1 MSETD
6 SSPKPVKLTHY
17 FTADDVLVDVGGL
30 SRDEMVYR
38 ILANLDAR
46 HDIGDLEAVDQ
57 AVLARESMQPSTVVA
72 PGIAFPHARITG
84 LKRLYVGIATSK
96 EGIAFPGEAV
106 PVKLVVLFLI
116 PTRMPA
122 LYLQILRS
130 LAKILLDPH
139 AASQVASFA
148 TAGEVVHFFDRGG
161 QVFPPHLC
169 AVDVMEEGPKP
180 LSAHESLKSAIDRFV
195 REGLTELPVVDDDGD
210 VTGVVSARALLK
222 LCLPDYLLWMG
233 DLSPIVNFE
242 PFIDVLRGEAS
253 SSLSDLLTDEFPAL
267 QLGDPAISAVGAFT
281 RSNASVCYVL
291 DGRRLKGVVTLTSF
305 LNKIFRE

>member
-1 MSETD
+1 MSEPD
-6 SSPKPVKLTHY
+6 SSQPVKLTHY
-17 FTADDVLVDVGGL
+17 FTADDVLIDAEGL
-30 SRDEMVYR
+30 ARDELIHR
-38 ILANLDAR
+38 LLARLDER
-46 HDIGDLEAVDQ
+46 HGIGDVEAIYQ
-57 AVLARESMQPSTVVA
+57 AVLAREALSGTNVA

-84 LKRLYVGIATSK
+84 LKRLYVAVATSR
-96 EGIAFPGEAV
+96 GGVQFSVDAP
-106 PVKLVVLFLI
+106 PVQLVVLFLI

-130 LAKILLDPH
+130 LAKILADPS
-139 AASQVASFA
+139 AAGKVASFA
-148 TAGEVVHFFDRGG
+148 TPGEVVHFFDRGG

-180 LSAHESLKSAIDRFV
+180 LTEHEPLKNAIDRFV
-195 REGLTELPVVDDDGD
+195 GEGLSELAVVDADGD
-210 VTGVVSARALLK
+210 IVGVVSAKALLK
-222 LCLPDYLLWMG
+222 VCLPEYLLWMG

-253 SSLSDLLTDEFPAL
+253 SSLEDIITDEFAAL

-281 RSNASVCYVL
+281 RGNASVCYVL